1 MSTGILPPSLD
12 CVTAV
17 SPLCAPLVDLILAR
31 GFVSSRLGF
40 VSSTNALPRD
50 DDLFFFYVLFLL
62 KGIDEFFQ
70 VGLRKIETY
79 IHTCSCRTI
88 HAHTSVE
95 IVILLCL
102 S

>member
-17 SPLCAPLVDLILAR
+17 SPLCAPYVDLILAR

-70 VGLRKIETY
+70 VGLRKIRN
-79 IHTCSCRTI
+79 IHTYMFM
-88 HAHTSVE
+88 
-95 IVILLCL
+95 
-102 S
+102 

>member
-31 GFVSSRLGF
+31 GLVSSRLGF
-40 VSSTNALPRD
+40 VSSTNALPMD

-62 KGIDEFFQ
+62 KGIDEFLGG
-70 VGLRKIETY
+70 VAKDKKHTY
-79 IHTCSCRTI
+79 IHV
-88 HAHTSVE
+88 HVE
-95 IVILLCL
+95 LYMRILLL
-102 S
+102 K

>member
-17 SPLCAPLVDLILAR
+17 SPLCAPLVDFILAR
-31 GFVSSRLGF
+31 GFVTSRMGF

-50 DDLFFFYVLFLL
+50 DYLFFFYVLFLL

-70 VGLRKIETY
+70 VGLRKIRN

-88 HAHTSVE
+88 HAHAFVE

>member
-31 GFVSSRLGF
+31 GF

-70 VGLRKIETY
+70 VGLRKIRN
-79 IHTCSCRTI
+79 IHTYMFM
-88 HAHTSVE
+88 
-95 IVILLCL
+95 
-102 S
+102 

>member
-31 GFVSSRLGF
+31 GFFSSRLGF

-62 KGIDEFFQ
+62 KGIDEFFSGG
-70 VGLRKIETY
+70 VAKDKKHTY
-79 IHTCSCRTI
+79 IHV
-88 HAHTSVE
+88 HVE
-95 IVILLCL
+95 LYMRILLL
-102 S
+102 K